1 MIISFDDIKLN
12 HWSFLLITKMSL
24 QVMVELRLHLVLQ
37 FLDILRGEFG
47 RVNFSTA
54 RANDSNPTSMA
65 SHHNG
70 DKIRGDFLHFLQQMS
85 TQERWQQVFFFL
97 P

>member
-1 MIISFDDIKLN
+1 
-12 HWSFLLITKMSL
+12 MSL

-54 RANDSNPTSMA
+54 RANGSNPTSMA

-70 DKIRGDFLHFLQQMS
+70 DKIRGDFFIFYNKC
-85 TQERWQQVFFFL
+85 RPRKGGNKFFL
-97 P
+97 PTIKIFKPAMCSMTPY